1 MVYRKP
7 VHCFYHKTTP
17 ILMVNL
23 TLFSQLLQLLP
34 RDSFRSLVNEYQS
47 DKSSKGITSWTH
59 LVSMLFCQFG
69 HLNSV
74 RDIPRGLCSIAGNAS
89 HLGITKVPSKSS
101 VSYINQNRD
110 WELFRDY
117 YYAALDHFQQQY
129 HFGRKGLP
137 RLKRKVFL
145 VDASVI
151 PLCLSLFD
159 WAQYRKKKGAIKL
172 HTVLDYDGCLPV
184 FASVTEGKT
193 HEVNVVRELSFPTG
207 SVVVFD
213 RGYID
218 YEWMNEL
225 DSSGVFFVT
234 RMKTNAAYKVN
245 KVFLDK
251 PEADG
256 VRFDADISFWTASS
270 QKKYPGK
277 IRLVRYWDAEQQ
289 KELEFIT
296 NNPHWKAQTVA
307 DVYRERWN
315 IEVFFKQ
322 IKQNLKIKSF
332 IGTSV
337 NAVMIQLWT
346 AMLSMLLLI
355 VMKSRAKYQ
364 WNLSNMVVF
373 LRLNLLVKVDLWGW
387 LDDPFFRPPEKADS
401 AQVRLF

>member
-1 MVYRKP
+1 MSN
-7 VHCFYHKTTP
+7 
-17 ILMVNL
+17 I

-34 RDSFRSLVNEYQS
+34 RESFRSHVNLHQT
-47 DKSSKGITSWTH
+47 DKYNKGINSWSH

-101 VSYINQNRD
+101 ISYINQHRN

-117 YYAALDHFQQQY
+117 YYSVLAQFQQQY
-129 HFGRKGLP
+129 TFGRKGLP

-159 WAQYRKKKGAIKL
+159 WAQFRKKKGAIKL
-172 HTVLDYDGCLPV
+172 HAVLDYDGCLPV
-184 FASVTEGKT
+184 FAAITDGKT
-193 HEVNVVRELSFPTG
+193 HEVNVARELNFPKG

-213 RGYID
+213 RGYSD
-218 YEWMNEL
+218 YSWMREL
-225 DSSGVFFVT
+225 DSKGIFFVT
-234 RMKTNAAYKVN
+234 RMKSNAAYTLEKVYFN
-245 KVFLDK
+245 KPD
-251 PEADG
+251 ADG

-270 QKKYPGK
+270 KKKYPGTV
-277 IRLVRYWDAEQQ
+277 RLIRYWDKEQQ
-289 KELEFIT
+289 RELEFIT
-296 NNPHWKAQTVA
+296 NNSDWKAQTVA
-307 DVYRERWN
+307 DVYKQRWN

-337 NAVMIQLWT
+337 NAVMIQVWT
-346 AMLSMLLLI
+346 AMLSMLLLM
-355 VMKSRAKYQ
+355 VMKSRAKFD

-373 LRLNLLVKVDLWGW
+373 LRLHQLVKVDLWGW
-387 LDDPFFRPPEKADS
+387 LDDPFFRPPDAIDF
-401 AQVRLF
+401 AQGKLF

>member
-1 MVYRKP
+1 MSN
-7 VHCFYHKTTP
+7 
-17 ILMVNL
+17 I

-34 RDSFRSLVNEYQS
+34 RESFRSHVNLHQT
-47 DKSSKGITSWTH
+47 DKYNKGINSWSH

-101 VSYINQNRD
+101 ISYINQHRN

-117 YYAALDHFQQQY
+117 YYSVLDHFQQQY
-129 HFGRKGLP
+129 AFGRKGLP

-159 WAQYRKKKGAIKL
+159 WAQFRKKKGAIKL
-172 HTVLDYDGCLPV
+172 HAVLDYDGCLPV
-184 FASVTEGKT
+184 FAAITEGKT
-193 HEVNVVRELSFPTG
+193 HEVNVARELNFPKG

-213 RGYID
+213 RGYSD
-218 YEWMNEL
+218 YSWMQEL
-225 DSSGVFFVT
+225 DSKGIFFVT
-234 RMKTNAAYKVN
+234 RMKSNAAYTLEKVY
-245 KVFLDK
+245 FDK
-251 PEADG
+251 PDADG

-270 QKKYPGK
+270 KKKYPGTV
-277 IRLVRYWDAEQQ
+277 RLVRYWDKEQQ
-289 KELEFIT
+289 RELEFIT
-296 NNPHWKAQTVA
+296 NHSDWKAQTVA
-307 DVYRERWN
+307 DVYKQRWN

-337 NAVMIQLWT
+337 NAVMIQVWT
-346 AMLSMLLLI
+346 AMLSMLLLM
-355 VMKSRAKYQ
+355 VMKSRAKFD

-373 LRLNLLVKVDLWGW
+373 LRLHLLVKVDLWGW
-387 LDDPFFRPPEKADS
+387 LDDPFFRPPEVADF